1 MIINFKGEKCKVVFD
16 KYENG
21 NTGFKIYSMDDKL
34 ILSPTVNIGY
44 IMNKEYVTLKDRN
57 KDDEI
62 GIELKK
68 EGVLSRKLDTIN
80 MEHGGALSLYMLTE
94 DAKNC
99 LE

>member
-1 MIINFKGEKCKVVFD
+1 MVINFKGEKCKIVFG

-21 NTGFKIYSMDDKL
+21 NTSFKIYDMDDKL
-34 ILSPTVNIGY
+34 VLSPTVNIGY

-57 KDDEI
+57 KDDEV
-62 GIELKK
+62 GLELQR

-80 MEHGGALSLYMLTE
+80 MEHGGALSLYILTDNARE
-94 DAKNC
+94 C